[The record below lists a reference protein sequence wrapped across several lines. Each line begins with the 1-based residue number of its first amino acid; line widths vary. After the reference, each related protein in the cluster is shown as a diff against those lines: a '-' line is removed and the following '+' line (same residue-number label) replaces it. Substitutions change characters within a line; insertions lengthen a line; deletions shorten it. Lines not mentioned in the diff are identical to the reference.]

1 VPATIAVVALPL
13 GEQQPQAAPAKILAV
28 DAGTDA
34 EDAPSGFSWL
44 TNSSSGGPSCSC
56 SVRTTWAMGS
66 PKVASPMRPR
76 SVRTN
81 GRGGCLAVLLG
92 GGWALGGAADGTPG
106 AAGLTTPRWVKAG
119 SRVPAT
125 AATTSSAAT
134 TPTAA
139 TRRVR
144 RVRPRRR
151 VASRST
157 PWTWGTRVSRRSERR
172 RCSSSSDVVTV
183 GLLPVGELSGK
194 ALAGARQAG
203 LDRADGQG
211 QVAGDL
217 LDRQVGQVVQGQH
230 LPVAQ

>member
-1 VPATIAVVALPL
+1 
-13 GEQQPQAAPAKILAV
+13 
-28 DAGTDA
+28 
-34 EDAPSGFSWL
+34 
-44 TNSSSGGPSCSC
+44 
-56 SVRTTWAMGS
+56 
-66 PKVASPMRPR
+66 MRPR

-119 SRVPAT
+119 RRVPAT
-125 AATTSSAAT
+125 AAGGVEVDPLDLGHQGLTQ
-134 TPTAA
+134 
-139 TRRVR
+139 VR
-144 RVRPRRR
+144 EAPLQLVI
-151 VASRST
+151 
-157 PWTWGTRVSRRSERR
+157 GYG
-172 RCSSSSDVVTV
+172 VTV